1 MCWTA
6 EAKEREHTVA
16 AEVGR
21 KVQGASH
28 TLSSNEVT
36 GDLNKPFQR
45 MPGKDERLTHSSCS
59 EEDVETQNPTNY
71 YDPEKEAKKISSV
84 QSL

>member
-1 MCWTA
+1 M
-6 EAKEREHTVA
+6 
-16 AEVGR
+16 
-21 KVQGASH
+21 QGTSH
-28 TLSSNEVT
+28 ILCSDEVT

-45 MPGKDERLTHSSCS
+45 MPGKDERLTHSSCT
-59 EEDVETQNPTNY
+59 EEDMETQNPTKY